1 MLRLTDKQ
9 SSSATAES
17 SVTRDSDPAIV
28 RKWRQ
33 VPDGELAALQAEN
46 NDLRKRLADCE
57 ENLYAAAT
65 VGQNLL
71 EDYERLRERLK
82 EAEALNRDSESTPRA
97 SSSEQ
102 LRMLENDFD
111 SLTSSMEKF
120 VGKLSPSNSPDAS
133 PELGKRASIRQKVAP
148 RTPRRLTTNKPM
160 KPQSPRK
167 NAMKGPTFVDPTL
180 ASDID
185 NQLLHHVRSLQ
196 QELGLSNEERRE
208 LQDKVVCLESE
219 LEGLRKQYDKTC
231 STGSKLD
238 DKVWDLELHN
248 QQLKD
253 HIAKAEADYLRLKY
267 SMEHTESAYRECLD
281 LIEVLKSNEQ
291 KNVEAFEQSKAR
303 LEGELMRAR
312 RTISLLEREKSDL
325 SQTCEKLAREAEETT
340 FPRPEMSPRSSRFFP
355 TVELDDTPS
364 SPVPSS
370 MPSSPERSPSKHT
383 LFVESLSA
391 SLSLAH
397 DQIRELEDSAERS
410 KAERLELMKLLAQAQ
425 ETIEAFQGKGTS
437 TPEGGMAEHVREQ
450 LRTVIKIV
458 ERESRQELRPLPLEV
473 DRPETG
479 SVTADDVTPQLR
491 PVARNLLDD
500 FRAVAL
506 QSAGIR
512 NTDVPDGDILPSAH
526 CEMDPTDLHA
536 PQSPSSIDIVLMPAG
551 GERRTDEKR
560 NGFILRHGKMIP
572 VVEGVVQDD
581 DIEESATKMTSEKLL
596 EVAPPAVPKGLLNHR
611 DQAHISAAQ
620 AVEPDTFCADK
631 ELRLGTTNFNP
642 SVSDDAITMCN
653 EIEPENP
660 FVSSPNGSLEPHP
673 VNGRRIPANTIGKST
688 STSSL
693 VNQCVEHAT
702 TTKVNGK
709 TDDHS
714 HSETVHVVSRANSCP
729 SLPMCNDKEDTQVV
743 AKEPLPS
750 KLERTTSVPSFPKY
764 DSLTKTSS
772 PIAISKTKPL
782 KTWAPLPYTGRFS
795 PAPWPMPP
803 PHPQKMVQATPV
815 PAPPLRPTTIP
826 PSPTPEERSS
836 EERTEENPLN
846 ASTISIPM
854 PDLPAPPVSQ
864 SNESGRASNET
875 HREEEGSHSD
885 DSERNASVTSS
896 TAGHRSSLRNSKGA
910 GISTT
915 RRRSSAMRRRK
926 SMKTNESNIFN
937 TLLKNAKSASS
948 LTSVGQSTEER
959 ETTASKDDKKK
970 NDIECLTYTMI
981 GSWFQKFNRHNRNP
995 QLRYFWVNPYSR
1007 ALNWAPKPPSQGK
1020 KNMQTK
1026 TAFIVSLK
1034 WDDPDR
1040 QYKNYPPGPEHALV
1054 IQTPHRTVRIVPTNW
1069 YDHGQ
1074 WVGGL
1079 TLLLQ
1084 RTHRPR
1090 PLHEQFGFMDKD
1102 GNFGPDIVHGDD
1114 SIHGSSLGSRQS
1126 IMVPKPKEDDADE
1139 DGERVK
1145 DERMTFEELE
1155 SGPEPT
1161 QKTEV
1166 QSDSETPDRK
1176 RGRIGRRNS
1185 LWSSM
1190 QSFARSKPNM
1200 QREDHPTTEIPR
1212 PTTIRRETSGY
1223 DLGQEK
1229 PGTEVPKRMPSFGD
1243 LLSGRRSVSGHTD
1256 TRGCQSRRGSMVI
1269 GATTDDERDLQ
1280 DVGAEKEA
1288 VPDSLYQFR
1297 SFFDNL
1303 AASTPLKKI
1312 RSIGAMRWSTT
1323 SRRKSVN
1330 RSMLSLDGAGMPSS
1344 GTQTPVPSGARS
1356 PVSLDI
1362 PFEEEGVSQ
1371 NSRPEMGVRT
1381 RSQSFSS
1388 GDQLGTSNG
1397 MSLLN
1402 LNDMS
1407 RIPRF

>member
-1 MLRLTDKQ
+1 MITD
-9 SSSATAES
+9 SPAYHLVNAAAES
-17 SVTRDSDPAIV
+17 PVTRDSDPSIV

-33 VPDGELAALQAEN
+33 VPDGEIAALQAEN
-46 NDLRKRLADCE
+46 HDLRKRLADCE
-57 ENLYAAAT
+57 QNLYAAAT

-82 EAEALNRDSESTPRA
+82 EVEGTNRDSESTPRA

-102 LRMLENDFD
+102 LRTLENDFD
-111 SLTSSMEKF
+111 SITSSMEEF
-120 VGKLSPSNSPDAS
+120 VGKLSRSNSPDAS
-133 PELGKRASIRQKVAP
+133 PELGKRASIRQKLTP
-148 RTPRRLTTNKPM
+148 RTPRRLTNNKPV

-196 QELGLSNEERRE
+196 QQLSLSNEERRD
-208 LQDKVVCLESE
+208 LQNKVVCLESE

-267 SMEHTESAYRECLD
+267 NMEHTESAYRESLD
-281 LIEVLKSNEQ
+281 LIELLKSNEQ
-291 KNVEAFEQSKAR
+291 KSVEAFEQSKAR
-303 LEGELMRAR
+303 LEGELTRAR

-325 SQTCEKLAREAEETT
+325 SQTCEKLTREAEETT
-340 FPRPEMSPRSSRFFP
+340 FPRPEMSPRSPRFFP
-355 TVELDDTPS
+355 AVEFDDTPS

-410 KAERLELMKLLAQAQ
+410 GAERIELMKLLAQAQ

-437 TPEGGMAEHVREQ
+437 TPEGGMAEHVRKQ
-450 LRTVIKIV
+450 LRTAVKIV
-458 ERESRQELRPLPLEV
+458 ERESRQAEELRQLPLEV
-473 DRPETG
+473 DRSETG
-479 SVTADDVTPQLR
+479 SVTADDVTPQPR

-506 QSAGIR
+506 QSGGTR
-512 NTDVPDGDILPSAH
+512 NTDIDLLPAADRA
-526 CEMDPTDLHA
+526 MGPTDLHA
-536 PQSPSSIDIVLMPAG
+536 PQSPSSIDLVLMPAG

-581 DIEESATKMTSEKLL
+581 GIEESITKMTSQKILD
-596 EVAPPAVPKGLLNHR
+596 VAPPAVPKGLVNHR

-620 AVEPDTFCADK
+620 AVEPETFFADK
-631 ELRLGTTNFNP
+631 ELRLGTTNFSA
-642 SVSDDAITMCN
+642 SVSVDATKMRK
-653 EIEPENP
+653 EVEPENP

-673 VNGRRIPANTIGKST
+673 VNSRRIQANPIGQST

-693 VNQCVEHAT
+693 ANQCVEDAT
-702 TTKVNGK
+702 PANVNGK

-714 HSETVHVVSRANSCP
+714 NSETVHVVLRANSCP
-729 SLPMCNDKEDTQVV
+729 SLPMCNDKKDTQVV
-743 AKEPLPS
+743 AEEPLPS

-764 DSLTKTSS
+764 DSLAKTSS
-772 PIAISKTKPL
+772 PISSSNPKPL

-795 PAPWPMPP
+795 PAPWPMPSP
-803 PHPQKMVQATPV
+803 RPQKVVQATPV

-826 PSPTPEERSS
+826 PSPTPEQRSS
-836 EERTEENPLN
+836 EERPEENPLN
-846 ASTISIPM
+846 ASTLSIPM
-854 PDLPAPPVSQ
+854 PDLPAPPLSQ
-864 SNESGRASNET
+864 RNESERASNEDNS
-875 HREEEGSHSD
+875 EVECSHSD
-885 DSERNASVTSS
+885 ESELNASVTSS
-896 TAGHRSSLRNSKGA
+896 TTGQRPSLRNSKGA

-915 RRRSSAMRRRK
+915 RRRNSAMRRRK
-926 SMKTNESNIFN
+926 SMKTNESNIFSA
-937 TLLKNAKSASS
+937 LLKNAKSASS
-948 LTSVGQSTEER
+948 LTSVGHSTEEA
-959 ETTASKDDKKK
+959 ETTASRDEKKK

-1026 TAFIVSLK
+1026 TVSLK

-1102 GNFGPDIVHGDD
+1102 GNFGPDIVHGDS
-1114 SIHGSSLGSRQS
+1114 SIHRSSLGNMQS

-1145 DERMTFEELE
+1145 DDRMTFEELE
-1155 SGPEPT
+1155 SGPEPA
-1161 QKTEV
+1161 QKKDV

-1190 QSFARSKPNM
+1190 QSFARSKSNL
-1200 QREDHPTTEIPR
+1200 QREELATTEIPR
-1212 PTTIRRETSGY
+1212 PTTIRRETSGF

-1229 PGTEVPKRMPSFGD
+1229 PGAEVPKRMPSFGD
-1243 LLSGRRSVSGHTD
+1243 LLSGRRSVSGLTD
-1256 TRGCQSRRGSMVI
+1256 TLGGQSRRGSTVI

-1280 DVGAEKEA
+1280 DVGAKEEA

-1303 AASTPLKKI
+1303 GASTPLKKI
-1312 RSIGAMRWSTT
+1312 KSIGAMRWSTT

-1330 RSMLSLDGAGMPSS
+1330 CSMLSLDGACVPSS

-1362 PFEEEGVSQ
+1362 PFDEKGVSQ

-1381 RSQSFSS
+1381 RTRSQSFSS
-1388 GDQLGTSNG
+1388 GEQLGTSNG

-1402 LNDMS
+1402 LDDMS